1 MDEETETIFINLTSS
16 NVTIRHRGT
25 IYLPKGGIALNQ
37 LKIISSNGELVT
49 ESREVAKMVDQQ
61 HKELLRTIRSYIGV
75 LTGASLR
82 SSCFLLT
89 RKGCD
94 MVANK
99 MTGDKGVLFTAAY
112 VSQFERMEKELHSP
126 RPLTEKE
133 QLKASMRLSLETSE
147 EVEAIKVDVA
157 QLKDKVDNQMTL
169 DYGMQRRLQKA
180 VGARVYKIESDD
192 QARRKLFR
200 ELYREIKDRFG
211 VASYKDV
218 LRKDLQS
225 AIYYVEAWIPKR
237 IA

>member
-1 MDEETETIFINLTSS
+1 M
-16 NVTIRHRGT
+16 
-25 IYLPKGGIALNQ
+25 NQ

-82 SSCFLLT
+82 SSDFFIPHTYQDAKKEVRPCFLLT

-112 VSQFERMEKELHSP
+112 VSQFERMEKELSSP

-169 DYGMQRRLQKA
+169 DYGMQRRLQRA
-180 VGARVYKIESDD
+180 VGARVYEIESED

>member
-1 MDEETETIFINLTSS
+1 M
-16 NVTIRHRGT
+16 
-25 IYLPKGGIALNQ
+25 NQ

-82 SSCFLLT
+82 SSDFFIPHTYQDAKKEVRPCFLLT

>member
-1 MDEETETIFINLTSS
+1 MNE
-16 NVTIRHRGT
+16 
-25 IYLPKGGIALNQ
+25 

-49 ESREVAKMVDQQ
+49 ESREVAEMVDQQ

-82 SSCFLLT
+82 SSDFFIPHTYQDAKKEVRPCFLLT

-112 VSQFERMEKELHSP
+112 VSQFERMEKELSSP

-169 DYGMQRRLQKA
+169 DYGMQRSLQRA
-180 VGARVYKIESDD
+180 VGARVYEIESED

>member
-1 MDEETETIFINLTSS
+1 M
-16 NVTIRHRGT
+16 
-25 IYLPKGGIALNQ
+25 NQ
-37 LKIISSNGELVT
+37 LKIISMNGKLVID
-49 ESREVAKMVDQQ
+49 SRDVAEMIDRE
-61 HKELLRTIRSYIGV
+61 HNALLKSIRAYLQYLTQGGFARSEFFIENTYEDSTGRTLPS
-75 LTGASLR
+75 
-82 SSCFLLT
+82 FLLT

-99 MTGDKGVLFTAAY
+99 MTGEKGVLFTAAY
-112 VSQFERMEKELHSP
+112 VTKFEDMEKGVNAP
-126 RPLTEKE
+126 RPLSEKE